1 MAEFQDRQERI
12 GMGKRWVE
20 TMCGKSHNIAEVR
33 WNEQEDTAHLHYW
46 LTLPPRQRKPVQL
59 SFTLQELA
67 DCATNLNVRGQL
79 MRRIQEALTPWLEP
93 REAQDF

>member
-1 MAEFQDRQERI
+1 MAEFQDRQEQI
-12 GMGKRWVE
+12 GTGKRWVE
-20 TMCGKSHNIAEVR
+20 TMCGRSHNISEVH
-33 WNEQEDTAHLHYW
+33 WNEQEDTAQLHYW
-46 LTLPPRQRKPVQL
+46 LTLPPRQRKAVRL
-59 SFTLQELA
+59 SFTLQELS